1 MLSNND
7 VSAWIASKP
16 VEERAKIFKAARAL
30 APVQEALAKSRQA
43 SVREYIAEQMKLK
56 AQQKRS
62 TRAEAFGR
70 MPTNYCGIACRWW
83 VVVL

>member
-43 SVREYIAEQMKLK
+43 SVREYTAEQMKLK
-56 AQQKRS
+56 AQQK
-62 TRAEAFGR
+62 EAR
-70 MPTNYCGIACRWW
+70 EQKRLA
-83 VVVL
+83 